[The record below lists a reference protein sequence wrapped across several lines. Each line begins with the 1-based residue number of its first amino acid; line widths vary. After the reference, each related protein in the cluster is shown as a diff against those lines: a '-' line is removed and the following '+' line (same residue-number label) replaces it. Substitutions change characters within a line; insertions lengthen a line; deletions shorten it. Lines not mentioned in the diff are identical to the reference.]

1 MPNTNIT
8 GFGKSLELSK
18 IIVSYAGTVSVP
30 EHLGNYQT
38 SVHVTFHELKNY
50 RCLTSQ
56 LILALSADILN
67 WSGDCLLVY
76 ITRVFYCFK

>member
-18 IIVSYAGTVSVP
+18 IIYHMQESVQVP

-38 SVHVTFHELKNY
+38 SVHVTFHELK
-50 RCLTSQ
+50 
-56 LILALSADILN
+56 IID
-67 WSGDCLLVY
+67 V
-76 ITRVFYCFK
+76 

>member
-18 IIVSYAGTVSVP
+18 IIYHMQESVRVP

-38 SVHVTFHELKNY
+38 SVHVTFHELK
-50 RCLTSQ
+50 
-56 LILALSADILN
+56 IID
-67 WSGDCLLVY
+67 V
-76 ITRVFYCFK
+76 